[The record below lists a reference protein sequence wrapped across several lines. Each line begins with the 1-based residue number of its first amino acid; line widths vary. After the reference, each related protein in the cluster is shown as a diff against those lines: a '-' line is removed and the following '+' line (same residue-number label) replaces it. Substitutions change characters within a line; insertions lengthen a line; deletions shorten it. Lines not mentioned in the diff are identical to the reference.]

1 MKDKI
6 KNIPESPGVYKFFS
20 KKELIY
26 IGKAKNLKKRTSSY
40 FGKSLKDRKTNQIR
54 RLTDHI
60 EVFITNNE
68 VEALLL
74 EQNLIKENK
83 PKFNILLRDDKTY
96 PYIFFSLDQ
105 EFPGVYLKRTKGSV
119 NKNYIGPFISS
130 QAVKSSIKD
139 IQKIFRVRNCSD
151 TTFKSRTRP
160 CIEFQMKR
168 CSAPC
173 TKNIT
178 KEEYMEDIK
187 KSKDYLTSS
196 KRNMVSNLKKAMKK
210 ASDEL
215 NYEKAADIRNRIN
228 QVEIINEKQAVTPN
242 GIDADI
248 FSVEKVNNYAGIC
261 IVTIRDG
268 KIRGTKTHLVKDAF
282 LETTDNLYE
291 LAVFNFYSSKA
302 NLPKKIFFASPPDE
316 LILIKKCI
324 RDNISEKIV
333 FPKTR
338 NSFIKPIVSLAK
350 NNAAQIIRNHL
361 SKKEKYA
368 FAYHELSK
376 KLGTKKIERID
387 AFDISHQYMHQGVGS
402 CVVLQRADL
411 QKKITDYSIFQ
422 MISLVMI
429 LHQLSM

>member
-1 MKDKI
+1 M
-6 KNIPESPGVYKFFS
+6 
-20 KKELIY
+20 
-26 IGKAKNLKKRTSSY
+26 
-40 FGKSLKDRKTNQIR
+40 
-54 RLTDHI
+54 
-60 EVFITNNE
+60 
-68 VEALLL
+68 L

-96 PYIFFSLDQ
+96 PYIYFSLDQ
-105 EFPGVYLKRTKGSV
+105 EFPGVYLKRTKSSV

-130 QAVKSSIKD
+130 QAVKNSIKD

-173 TKNIT
+173 TKNIS
-178 KEEYMEDIK
+178 KEEYMEDIE

-228 QVEIINEKQAVTPN
+228 QVEVINEKQAITPN

-282 LETTDNLYE
+282 LETANNLYE

-302 NLPKKIFFASPPDE
+302 NLPKKIFFASPLNE
-316 LILIKKCI
+316 LYLIKKCI
-324 RDNISEKIV
+324 RDNISDKI
-333 FPKTR
+333 
-338 NSFIKPIVSLAK
+338 
-350 NNAAQIIRNHL
+350 
-361 SKKEKYA
+361 
-368 FAYHELSK
+368 
-376 KLGTKKIERID
+376 
-387 AFDISHQYMHQGVGS
+387 
-402 CVVLQRADL
+402 
-411 QKKITDYSIFQ
+411 IFQ
-422 MISLVMI
+422 KQKFFHQAHSLTCKE
-429 LHQLSM
+429 